1 MDPTQIIIVFVSVT
15 LTTIIAILSIQ
26 VWNILKEFRIS
37 IQKMNGILD
46 ESTISV
52 QKVNKMLDDAG
63 KVSGTVSEGV
73 VQASGF
79 INGIKTGI
87 SVLSSLTGKFT
98 RHSQDEDKGE
108 NHE

>member
-1 MDPTQIIIVFVSVT
+1 MDPIPFAILFAVVS
-15 LTTIIAILSIQ
+15 LTTTLVILSIQ
-26 VWNILKEFRIS
+26 IWNILKEFRIS

-46 ESTISV
+46 ESTGSV

-79 INGIKTGI
+79 INGIKSGI
-87 SVLSSLTGKFT
+87 SMLSTFLPRKKSEEE
-98 RHSQDEDKGE
+98 RSIS
-108 NHE
+108 

>member
-1 MDPTQIIIVFVSVT
+1 MDPIQIIIVFVSVT

-26 VWNILKEFRIS
+26 IWNILKEFRIS

-79 INGIKTGI
+79 VNGIKSGI
-87 SVLSSLTGKFT
+87 SMLTAITGRMSNSRDT
-98 RHSQDEDKGE
+98 DKRE
-108 NHE
+108 